1 MAGGGGH
8 PGVGDGRLS
17 PGGSMH
23 PDEVP
28 RALLEEALA
37 RDRADPYDTLVAGI
51 GHTHVRSV
59 HGSDGRDYDIE
70 IEMMWNDQPGGPVR
84 VLGAIDDG
92 SERAFLP
99 ISDDF
104 IMDQHGRVVGA
115 V

>member
-1 MAGGGGH
+1 MLA
-8 PGVGDGRLS
+8 
-17 PGGSMH
+17 
-23 PDEVP
+23 
-28 RALLEEALA
+28 EALA
-37 RDRADPYDTLVAGI
+37 GYRADSYDSLVAGI
-51 GHTHVRSV
+51 GRTHVRAV
-59 HGSDGRDYDIE
+59 RGRDGRDYEIE

-104 IMDQHGRVVGA
+104 IMDRDGRVIGA

>member
-1 MAGGGGH
+1 M
-8 PGVGDGRLS
+8 GDRALS
-17 PGGSMH
+17 PGSSMH

-28 RALLEEALA
+28 RALLQEALTGY
-37 RDRADPYDTLVAGI
+37 RTDSYDKLVAGI

-59 HGSDGRDYDIE
+59 RGSDGRDYDIE
-70 IEMMWNDQPGGPVR
+70 IEMMWNDQPGGLVR

>member
-1 MAGGGGH
+1 M
-8 PGVGDGRLS
+8 GDGRLS
-17 PGGSMH
+17 PAGSMH

-28 RALLEEALA
+28 RALLDEALA
-37 RDRADPYDTLVAGI
+37 RHRAEPYEKLVAGI
-51 GHTHVRSV
+51 GRPHVRSV
-59 HGSDGRDYDIE
+59 RGSDGRDYDIE
-70 IEMMWNDQPGGPVR
+70 IEMMWNDQPGGLVR

>member
-1 MAGGGGH
+1 MAGGRGN

-17 PGGSMH
+17 PGGSKH

-28 RALLEEALA
+28 RALLQDALA
-37 RDRADPYDTLVAGI
+37 RHRADSYGSLVAGI
-51 GHTHVRSV
+51 GRTHVRSV
-59 HGSDGRDYDIE
+59 RGSDGRDYEIE

>member
-17 PGGSMH
+17 PSVSRH

-28 RALLEEALA
+28 RTLLEDALA
-37 RDRADPYDTLVAGI
+37 RHRADSYADLVAGI
-51 GHTHVRSV
+51 GRTHVRSV
-59 HGSDGRDYDIE
+59 RGSDGRSYDIE
-70 IEMMWNDQPGGPVR
+70 IEMMWNDQPGGAVR

-104 IMDQHGRVVGA
+104 IMDPSGRVIGA